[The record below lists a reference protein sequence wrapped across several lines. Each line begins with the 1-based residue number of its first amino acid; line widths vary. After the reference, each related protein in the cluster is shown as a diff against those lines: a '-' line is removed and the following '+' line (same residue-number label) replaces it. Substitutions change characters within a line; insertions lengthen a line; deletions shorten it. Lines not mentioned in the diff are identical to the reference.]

1 MKDNEQ
7 KGNGRDI
14 GGVLGAAAGVI
25 GTIMANPIGRWGIFT
40 AQDEAGLAVHHF
52 FEDTFNSRNVGD
64 TAYRVFNAITNTIMA
79 YPALLPIAGGL
90 IASGIGAIIG
100 GKISKAKLKHQSLK
114 TNEKVLSK

>member
-52 FEDTFNSRNVGD
+52 FEDLFNNRAAGD
-64 TAYRVFNAITNTIMA
+64 TAYRVFNTITNTIMA
-79 YPALLPIAGGL
+79 YPAILPIIGGL
-90 IASGIGAIIG
+90 LASGVGAIIG
-100 GKISKAKLKHQSLK
+100 GKISKSKLKHQSL
-114 TNEKVLSK
+114 EL